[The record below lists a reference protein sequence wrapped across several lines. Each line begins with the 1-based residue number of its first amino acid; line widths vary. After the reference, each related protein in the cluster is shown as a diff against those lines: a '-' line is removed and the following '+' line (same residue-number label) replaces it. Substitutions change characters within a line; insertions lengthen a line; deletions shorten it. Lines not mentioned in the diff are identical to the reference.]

1 MKLPAAV
8 SNSGRGNRQ
17 VVPHSA
23 AFTLIELLVVIAI
36 IAILASLLLPAL
48 VMAKLKAQGA
58 YCLGNFKQM
67 NLAWSMYSHDFSD
80 YLAPNS
86 DYGNEGK
93 DFDNPAWVAGN
104 MSYLTDPISLSD
116 DTNTDLLV
124 GPEYVQFGSLGVYS
138 RNATLYHCPGD
149 KSAVSADGVTYKRV
163 RSISINSWVGFDTR
177 DWLQPAAPPYFKLNY
192 KMQDLQ
198 NPGPSDTFV
207 FIDEREDSINDGWFA
222 VDMVNQGPLARW
234 VDMPAG
240 YHNRAAGVG
249 FADGHA
255 TLKKWNDPRTNPP
268 LLNGV
273 PLIKGQNCP
282 NNTDVIWLQ
291 NHTTGLDYSSGGP

>member
-1 MKLPAAV
+1 MKTLIWFERSP
-8 SNSGRGNRQ
+8 RGEPTIVQR
-17 VVPHSA
+17 
-23 AFTLIELLVVIAI
+23 AFTLIELLVVVAI

-67 NLAWSMYSHDFSD
+67 TLAWDMYSHDFGD

-93 DFDNPAWVAGN
+93 DLENPAWVAGT
-104 MSYLTDPISLSD
+104 MTYLTDPISISE

-124 GPEYVQFGSLGVYS
+124 GAEYAQFGSLGRYT
-138 RNATLYHCPGD
+138 RNPAIYHCPGD
-149 KSAVSADGVTYKRV
+149 KSEVTADGVTYKRV
-163 RSISINSWVGFDTR
+163 RSIAMNGWVGFDTR
-177 DWLQPAAPPYFKLNY
+177 DWMQPPAPPNFKLNN
-192 KMQDLQ
+192 KMSDLQ
-198 NPGPSDTFV
+198 NPGPADTFV

-222 VDMVNQGPLARW
+222 VDMVNQGALARW

-240 YHNRAAGVG
+240 YHNHAAGIG

-255 TLKKWNDPRTNPP
+255 SLKKWVDPRTNPP
-268 LLNGV
+268 MLNGV

-282 NNTDVIWLQ
+282 NNADVIWLQ
-291 NHTTGLDYSSGGP
+291 NHTTGVDWSSGGQ